1 MKKFLFSLAAFL
13 FGAVAFAQTAGL
25 PMIYEIAEVES
36 NDVTVLEVINVP
48 ENGQNHYYLDAGT
61 LGFGDKNVQVYFDP
75 IHRLYI
81 PLGDT
86 LEESLQT
93 LQQFKDLAKAPKG
106 TSMEI
111 NGILDVYPTSRI
123 ETVTVSSYKL
133 IFVRKL
139 MFSVARDGYMRG
151 TYVSRAN
158 ISSII
163 TSVKLYK
170 AIHPKEL

>member
-1 MKKFLFSLAAFL
+1 MGTL
-13 FGAVAFAQTAGL
+13 AFAQTAGL
-25 PMIYEIAEVES
+25 PMIYDIASVES

-48 ENGQNHYYLDAGT
+48 ENGQNHYFLDVGT
-61 LGFGDKNVQVYFDP
+61 LGFGDRNVQISFDP
-75 IHRLYI
+75 IHHLFI

-86 LEESLQT
+86 IEESLQT

-106 TSMEI
+106 TSLEI
-111 NGILDVYPTSRI
+111 NGILDIYPTSRV
-123 ETVTVSSYKL
+123 ELVNVSSYKL

-158 ISSII
+158 IRSII
-163 TSVKLYK
+163 TSLKLYK